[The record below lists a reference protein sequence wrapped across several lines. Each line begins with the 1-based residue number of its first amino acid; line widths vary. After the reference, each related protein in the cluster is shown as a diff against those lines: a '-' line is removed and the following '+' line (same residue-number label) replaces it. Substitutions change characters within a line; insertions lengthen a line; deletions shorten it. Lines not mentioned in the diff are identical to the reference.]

1 MRIVLLLVAVIFISV
16 LPVFA
21 VAQTIPEGF
30 VEYEVKKGDTLGK
43 IAPCEQHDLIL
54 RVNRIDKRHLLVGK
68 KILIPDD
75 FEKASQFLPV
85 PRFIEEMKDE
95 QRSICVFLD
104 IQYFGAYE
112 NGELSFWG
120 PISSGKKSSGTP
132 TGKFSVIWKAEKYRS
147 KKYDAEM
154 PFAVN
159 ISSDGYFLHE
169 QSLPGRPASH
179 GCIRLLREDAEKIYV
194 WIQKNDPII
203 ISSNNSSQKELF
215 FLLI

>member
-1 MRIVLLLVAVIFISV
+1 MRKVLLLVAVFFIIV

-30 VEYEVKKGDTLGK
+30 VEYKVKKGDTLGK
-43 IAPCEQHDLIL
+43 IAPYEQHDLIL
-54 RVNRIDKRHLLVGK
+54 RVNRIDERHLLVGR

-85 PRFIEEMKDE
+85 PRFVEEMKDE

-104 IQYFGAYE
+104 SQYFGAYE
-112 NGELSFWG
+112 KGELAFWG

-147 KKYDAEM
+147 KKYDADM

-159 ISSDGYFLHE
+159 ISSKGYFLHE

-215 FLLI
+215 FY